1 MPHTTPTKISKGP
14 CKIILSKL
22 DEESRVIPRRI
33 IKALM
38 DKTSSILAA
47 AITSVAMPW
56 SFPYPRS

>member
-1 MPHTTPTKISKGP
+1 M
-14 CKIILSKL
+14 LSKL

-38 DKTSSILAA
+38 DKTSSMLAA
-47 AITSVAMPW
+47 AITSVAIPW